1 MNNSFYLK
9 YPSIDDEQSWLEYTN
24 EYFDKNSDSVVSG
37 YKKNDNYK
45 EWLLSRDNERKGI
58 VEEGRVPASFYF
70 MMDEDKIIGCISIRH
85 NLNTDFLRRFGG
97 HIGYNVRP
105 SERGKGYG
113 TEMLYLALFKC
124 EELGLS
130 DVMITCKKD
139 NIASAKVIEA
149 NGGKLHE
156 EVYIPEEDDIFKIYW
171 VNVYESLL
179 KNDVGKVL

>member
-1 MNNSFYLK
+1 MKSELYLK
-9 YPSIDDEQSWLEYTN
+9 NPSIDDEEEWVSYIN
-24 EYFDKNSDSVVSG
+24 EY
-37 YKKNDNYK
+37 K
-45 EWLLSRDNERKGI
+45 EDGHGIIPCGFKDGMKYEDWLKRVNNESNGI
-58 VEEGRVPASFYF
+58 LEEDRVPASFYF
-70 MMDEDKIIGCISIRH
+70 LMNDGRIIGSISIRH
-85 NLNTDFLRRFGG
+85 NLNNEFLKRYGG

-124 EELGLS
+124 KELGLS

-149 NGGKLHE
+149 NGGKLYD
-156 EVYIPEEDDIFKIYW
+156 EVYISEEDDIFKIYW
-171 VNVYESLL
+171 INVYESIL

>member
-1 MNNSFYLK
+1 MKYEDWLRRVNNESNGILE
-9 YPSIDDEQSWLEYTN
+9 DD
-24 EYFDKNSDSVVSG
+24 
-37 YKKNDNYK
+37 
-45 EWLLSRDNERKGI
+45 
-58 VEEGRVPASFYF
+58 RVPSSFYF
-70 MMDEDKIIGCISIRH
+70 LMDEGRIIGSISVRH
-85 NLNTDFLRRFGG
+85 NLNNEFLKKYGG
-97 HIGYNVRP
+97 HIGYNIRP

>member
-1 MNNSFYLK
+1 MEKELYLK
-9 YPSIDDEQSWLEYTN
+9 YPSLDDEEEWIEYTS
-24 EYFDKNSDSVVSG
+24 EYFDKNSSCVVSG
-37 YKKNDNYK
+37 FKNGDSYKD
-45 EWLLSRDNERKGI
+45 WLKIRDDERKGI

-70 MMDEDKIIGCISIRH
+70 MVDEDRIIGCISIRH
-85 NLNTDFLRRFGG
+85 NLNTEFLRKFGG
-97 HIGYNVRP
+97 HIGYNIRP

-149 NGGKLHE
+149 NGGKLHD
-156 EVYIPEEDDIFKIYW
+156 EVYIPEEDDIFRIYW

-179 KNDVGKVL
+179 KNDIGKIL